1 MSDIYRRSYMNN
13 LYKKENFR
21 IAIIGAGI
29 AAPSLAGALVKS
41 GFDLNTFIH
50 IKKNRPYKVFESLP
64 IKNISSNL
72 EDLPEEC
79 NLIFLAVLDDEI
91 KSLAEEIKNSGLS
104 LNEKYFVHL
113 SGAKE
118 AAELK
123 ALTPE
128 GKIGSMN
135 VVQNMVPDEIIDVK
149 NSFASIETED
159 EDVANLLVF
168 LANELE
174 MKPFRIG
181 AKEKILFNLM
191 GVFTANYMVS
201 NIYNA
206 EKIHEKA
213 ERNTPEIIDL
223 LTPLIQGTLN
233 NIKTKGIASALSG
246 PIERGEVQTVKE
258 HIEALKEG
266 KLLCLNYITSS
277 LSLLEAAREAGKL
290 DDDAYQALYDFLH
303 KELKEFSE

>member
-1 MSDIYRRSYMNN
+1 MND
-13 LYKKENFR
+13 LYKKENYK

-29 AAPSLAGALVKS
+29 VAPSLAGALVDAKFNL
-41 GFDLNTFIH
+41 GTFIH
-50 IKKNRPYKVFESLP
+50 LNKNRPFKVFETLR
-64 IKNISSNL
+64 IKNISSEL
-72 EDLPEEC
+72 KDLPDDC

-91 KSLAEEIKNSGLS
+91 KPLAENIKNSGVSLS
-104 LNEKYFVHL
+104 GKYFVHL

-118 AAELK
+118 AAELE

-135 VVQNMVPDEIIDVK
+135 IVQNMMPDEIIDFK

-159 EDVANLLVF
+159 EDVAQLLVS

-174 MKPFRIG
+174 LKPFRIG
-181 AKEKILFNLM
+181 AKEKILYNLM

-206 EKIHEKA
+206 EKMHGKSTH
-213 ERNTPEIIDL
+213 NTPEIIDL

-277 LSLLEAAREAGKL
+277 LSLLEAAKEAGKL
-290 DDDAYQALYDFLH
+290 GDDSYQALYNFLH
-303 KELKEFSE
+303 AELREFSE

>member
-1 MSDIYRRSYMNN
+1 MND
-13 LYKKENFR
+13 LYKKENFK

-29 AAPSLAGALVKS
+29 AAPSLADALVKT

-50 IKKNRPYKVFESLP
+50 INKNRPYKVFESLP
-64 IKNISSNL
+64 IENISSNL
-72 EDLPEEC
+72 KDLPEEC

-91 KSLAEEIKNSGLS
+91 KSLAEEINNSGLS
-104 LNEKYFVHL
+104 LSGKYFVHL

-118 AAELK
+118 AAELET
-123 ALTPE
+123 LTPE

-135 VVQNMVPDEIIDVK
+135 IVQNMVPDEVVNIK

-159 EDVANLLVF
+159 EDVANLLIS

-174 MKPFRIG
+174 LKPFRIG
-181 AKEKILFNLM
+181 AKEKILYNLM

-206 EKIHEKA
+206 EKMHEKS
-213 ERNTPEIIDL
+213 EHNTPEIIDL

-277 LSLLEAAREAGKL
+277 LSLLEAAKEAEKL
-290 DDDAYQALYDFLH
+290 DEEAYQALYDFLH
-303 KELKEFSE
+303 RELREFSE